1 MMAAVHDSHL
11 SAAGAAVALALLLAG
26 CGGAPQR
33 PPDGRRLFID
43 TGCGACHTL
52 TDARTHGAIGPNFD
66 TSERLNRPQLL
77 QGMVE
82 GANGMPSYARRLSP
96 ARRGA
101 IADYL
106 LRVAWR
112 RR

>member
-1 MMAAVHDSHL
+1 MMAAVHDRHL
-11 SAAGAAVALALLLAG
+11 SAGGAAVALALLLAG

-33 PPDGRRLFID
+33 PPDGRRLFVD
-43 TGCGACHTL
+43 TGCGCHTL

-82 GANGMPSYARRLSP
+82 GANGMPSYARRLSS
-96 ARRGA
+96 AQRGA

-106 LRVAWR
+106 LRVAWGR
-112 RR
+112 R

>member
-1 MMAAVHDSHL
+1 MLRAAI
-11 SAAGAAVALALLLAG
+11 AVAALALAG
-26 CGGAPQR
+26 CGGAPASH
-33 PPDGRRLFID
+33 PADGRRLFID
-43 TGCGACHTL
+43 TGCGGCPTPTHAG
-52 TDARTHGAIGPNFD
+52 THGAIGPNFN

-82 GANGMPSYARRLSP
+82 GANGMPSYAQRLTNRQR
-96 ARRGA
+96 AA

-112 RR
+112 RP